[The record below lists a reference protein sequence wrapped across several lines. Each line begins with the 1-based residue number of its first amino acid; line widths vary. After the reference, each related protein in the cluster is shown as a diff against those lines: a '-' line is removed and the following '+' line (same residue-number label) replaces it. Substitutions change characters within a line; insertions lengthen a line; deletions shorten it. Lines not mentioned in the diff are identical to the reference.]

1 MRVYLDN
8 AATTQL
14 LPEVFEAMRP
24 YFLAQYGNPGGFHA
38 FSRVAHRAIDDA
50 RAAVASRL
58 GAKPDELV
66 FTGGGS
72 EGDNLILRGAVSRGA
87 HVITSAI
94 EHPAVLETLF
104 ALRRAGDISL
114 SVLPVDRF
122 GRVDPD
128 AVAAAILPETQLVS
142 VMLANNEVGTIEPIR
157 RIADV
162 CHARGVLLHTDAVQ
176 AVGQVP
182 VDVNALGC
190 DYLTLAAHKFHGPKG
205 VGAAY
210 IRAGAPMRAL
220 ITGGEQERKR
230 RAGTENVP
238 GIVGM
243 AKALELAAA
252 GLAENAARMT
262 ALRNRLIAGVSK
274 TGAALSGHPTERL
287 PNNAHFVFDG
297 VRSETLLMRLDMAG
311 IAASAGS
318 ACTAGSLE
326 PSHVLL
332 AMGYSPEQARCALR
346 LTLSPLTTEAEIDET
361 VAVLGR
367 ISI

>member
-1 MRVYLDN
+1 MHD
-8 AATTQL
+8 T
-14 LPEVFEAMRP
+14 
-24 YFLAQYGNPGGFHA
+24 
-38 FSRVAHRAIDDA
+38 
-50 RAAVASRL
+50 
-58 GAKPDELV
+58 ELV
-66 FTGGGS
+66 FC
-72 EGDNLILRGAVSRGA
+72 DGAR
-87 HVITSAI
+87 
-94 EHPAVLETLF
+94 
-104 ALRRAGDISL
+104 
-114 SVLPVDRF
+114 
-122 GRVDPD
+122 PD

-361 VAVLGR
+361 IAVLGR